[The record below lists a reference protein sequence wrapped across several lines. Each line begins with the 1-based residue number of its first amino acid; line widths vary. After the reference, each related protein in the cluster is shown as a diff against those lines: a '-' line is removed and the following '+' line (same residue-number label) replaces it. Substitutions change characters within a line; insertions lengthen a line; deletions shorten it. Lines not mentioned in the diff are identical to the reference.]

1 MNFDLNDVAS
11 SSSDSSSSSSLS
23 SHRHHAASS
32 VSRRKT
38 TTTTTTRVT
47 DVDENLAYELR
58 SALHLAIGKICRA
71 EDMVSSS
78 SSLPDND
85 TTAAD
90 SSPTMPSSKKT
101 FKMNNE
107 SIIALTDL
115 TYHFITTCYANDLVA
130 FSHHA
135 KRKQV
140 KLEDVLLVARKDE
153 VGALAELHRVIAD
166 NPSIYGST
174 TTNNVGGGG
183 EQKKNGGMTMTKKRK
198 DTAPAAAVKERSRP
212 TTSKN
217 NKRQSKLLSTSAL
230 LKKKGRKTCLSSS
243 SSSSSSGESD
253 DDDEDD
259 DDDSSIGHNHGLKM
273 RRRKLE
279 LERQSLSKAKQKQK
293 LRRNVGLSDDDMNS
307 DDSIHD
313 FIAKED
319 DNDEEIDFTA
329 IGEAGVKTRK
339 TNDNNDSDNNESTD
353 YNYLDSA
360 GIGDGGKKIKKLDQ
374 QLSSS
379 SNNNGLPLDDCS
391 MIIDLCEE

>member
-1 MNFDLNDVAS
+1 MNFDLNDVAAT
-11 SSSDSSSSSSLS
+11 SSDSSSSSSSLS
-23 SHRHHAASS
+23 SHRHHAASAVS
-32 VSRRKT
+32 ASRRKMT
-38 TTTTTTRVT
+38 TTTIRVN

-78 SSLPDND
+78 SSSLPDND
-85 TTAAD
+85 DTKAAD
-90 SSPTMPSSKKT
+90 SLPTIPTTKKI

-166 NPSIYGST
+166 NPSMYGST
-174 TTNNVGGGG
+174 STTNVGGGK
-183 EQKKNGGMTMTKKRK
+183 QKKNGGGTITKKRK
-198 DTAPAAAVKERSRP
+198 DTATAAAAAVKERSRP
-212 TTSKN
+212 TSSKN

-230 LKKKGRKTCLSSS
+230 LKKGRKKCLSSSS

-253 DDDEDD
+253 DDEDD
-259 DDDSSIGHNHGLKM
+259 DDDSSIDHNYGLKM

-279 LERQSLSKAKQKQK
+279 LERQSLTNIAQQQKHKQK
-293 LRRNVGLSDDDMNS
+293 RRNVGLSDDDMNS
-307 DDSIHD
+307 DNSIHD

-319 DNDEEIDFTA
+319 DDNDDDEEIDFSA

-339 TNDNNDSDNNESTD
+339 MNDDDSNDNESTD
-353 YNYLDSA
+353 NNYLDSA
-360 GIGDGGKKIKKLDQ
+360 GIGDGGKK
-374 QLSSS
+374 
-379 SNNNGLPLDDCS
+379 NLDDCS